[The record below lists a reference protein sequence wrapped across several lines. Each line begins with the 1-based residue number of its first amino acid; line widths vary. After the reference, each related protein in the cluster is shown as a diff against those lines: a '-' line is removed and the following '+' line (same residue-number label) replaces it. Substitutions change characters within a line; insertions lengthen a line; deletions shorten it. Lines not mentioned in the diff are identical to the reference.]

1 MMRGLGLLCDAVLGR
16 SGSEGRLVA
25 VLLADPLSTELEV
38 GKEQWVKEILTWS
51 SACSSSSSSSRGAGG
66 ATGDGGGRALLI
78 RYGPP
83 TNITTPTG
91 SPISLLSVPSPL
103 LRSSALEILLAP
115 LPYAPPE
122 DLTVVALKATEI
134 PGARVIEYPVH
145 KTLVWAGEGSDGLST
160 LLNQKCSSS
169 STGRVLKAL
178 SLPVTAFSSAAHD
191 EGDVKI
197 VDLKI
202 AEDAIA
208 QLEES
213 TLYASTFQ
221 REMLQSGIEKITKWI
236 TDGTHSGPEG
246 AVKPVV
252 KELAY
257 SIISEAEVLLRKEED
272 EILAA
277 QTAIENRASVA
288 NSSSAPKADTFGSL
302 SRALKS
308 WSQYAHEELQGGLD
322 AAFKTKPWN
331 DLAWWKLIWATD
343 DVSSNT
349 RDVLAAGF
357 LTDSKKKLLFLAGRF
372 SGAGY
377 HGDGKGTTPA
387 HAPTSVEE
395 ELAFNLG
402 NSDANTATNVDLD
415 AGRRDGKY
423 IGGPKYSPPFI
434 AQAVGDIVRDMVP
447 VLQSSANRLLLKSA
461 SLSASGALVSAM
473 LYALEISVY
482 SSLSATAVAVVYSAR
497 LLQTKWERERGQFQ
511 DAVME
516 RGRVAIAKTERW
528 GWDRLREGVKVEE
541 HGTIEDEG
549 LKRIND
555 GKKIIESVRSALEKV

>member
-1 MMRGLGLLCDAVLGR
+1 MDN
-16 SGSEGRLVA
+16 S
-25 VLLADPLSTELEV
+25 
-38 GKEQWVKEILTWS
+38 
-51 SACSSSSSSSRGAGG
+51 
-66 ATGDGGGRALLI
+66 
-78 RYGPP
+78 YGPP
-83 TNITTPTG
+83 TKITTPAG

-103 LRSSALEILLAP
+103 LRSSTLEILLAP

-122 DLTVVALKATEI
+122 DLTVVTLKATEI

-145 KTLVWAGEGSDGLST
+145 KTLLWAGEGSDGLST
-160 LLNQKCSSS
+160 LLDQKCSSS

-178 SLPVTAFSSAAHD
+178 SLPVTAFSSAASD

-221 REMLQSGIEKITKWI
+221 REMLQSGIEKITKWV
-236 TDGTHSGPEG
+236 TDGTHSGPGG

-257 SIISEAEVLLRKEED
+257 SIISEAEVSLRKEED

-288 NSSSAPKADTFGSL
+288 DSSSAPKADTFGSL
-302 SRALKS
+302 LRALKS
-308 WSQYAHEELQGGLD
+308 WSQYAHEELQDGLD
-322 AAFKTKPWN
+322 ASFKTKPWN
-331 DLAWWKLIWATD
+331 DLTWWKLIWAAD

-395 ELAFNLG
+395 ELAVSLG
-402 NSDANTATNVDLD
+402 NSDANAATNADLD
-415 AGRRDGKY
+415 AGRRGGKY
-423 IGGPKYSPPFI
+423 MGGPEYSPPFI

-447 VLQSSANRLLLKSA
+447 VLQASANKLLLKSA

-473 LYALEISVY
+473 LYALEISLY

-497 LLQTKWERERGQFQ
+497 LLQTKWERERRQFQ
-511 DAVME
+511 DAVTE
-516 RGRVAIAKTERW
+516 RGRVAIAETERW

-549 LKRIND
+549 LKRVND